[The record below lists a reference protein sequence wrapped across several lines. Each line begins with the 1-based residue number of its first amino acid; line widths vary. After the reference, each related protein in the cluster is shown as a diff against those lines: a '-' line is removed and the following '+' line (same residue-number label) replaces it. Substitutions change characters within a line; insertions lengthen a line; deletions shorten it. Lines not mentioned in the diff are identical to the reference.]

1 MRFIILLIFQGVILK
16 AMSLQLGHFHIFIY
30 PLFIILL
37 PLNFSTAGGLLLAFF
52 MGLMVDLFYAT
63 PGLHSATLLFTAFI
77 RPLFIRMMEIKEV
90 PSNRRGI
97 FPAGLEFPVF
107 LRFSFWLTVIHIS
120 TFYFLEALGWD
131 NFGNTVLKILG
142 GTLVSLTMMIMYV
155 LILRPKNG

>member
-1 MRFIILLIFQGVILK
+1 MRFIILLLFQGVILK

-37 PLNFSTAGGLLLAFF
+37 PLSFSMSGGLLLAFF
-52 MGLMVDLFYAT
+52 MGIMVDLFYAT

-77 RPLFIRMMEIKEV
+77 RPLFIRMMEIKVV

-97 FPAGLEFPVF
+97 FPGGLDFPVF
-107 LRFSFWLTVIHIS
+107 LRYSFWLTLIHI
-120 TFYFLEALGWD
+120 TIFYFLEAMGWD

-142 GTLVSLTMMIMYV
+142 GTFVSLIMMTMYV
-155 LILRPKNG
+155 LILRPKNE